1 MKKKMALVLCVGI
14 LLFGLSGCGKQEGE
28 KQDNKADNLAK
39 IVLKDEGYGTTTFTY
54 ANDLD
59 FKIQENH
66 SGKYTELII
75 NSEEKNFEW
84 QMYHTDSTEKSYETG
99 KENRKN
105 SKGFK
110 EYEWN
115 GKKGYIYNADKFSLD
130 FNILLNTTE
139 KDAKVLFGSLSY
151 KDSTK
156 ADILN
161 YFQSED
167 FQKIMN
173 TIEFTE

>member
-1 MKKKMALVLCVGI
+1 MKKKIALILCIGI
-14 LLFGLSGCGKQEGE
+14 AFLGITGCGKKEEE
-28 KQDNKADNLAK
+28 KKTENLSK
-39 IVLKDEGYGTTTFTY
+39 IELKDEGYGTTTFAY
-54 ANDLD
+54 NKD
-59 FKIQENH
+59 FDFEIKENH

-75 NSEEKNFEW
+75 NSEGKNFEW

-130 FNILLNTTE
+130 FNILLNTSDG
-139 KDAKVLFGSLSY
+139 DAKVLFGSLSY

-156 ADILN
+156 ADVLN
-161 YFQSED
+161 YFQSEE

-173 TIEFTE
+173 SIEFKE

>member
-1 MKKKMALVLCVGI
+1 MSGISKFPCVSKQLFEFEGASKEKAIVENELFHKKEQAIV
-14 LLFGLSGCGKQEGE
+14 QES
-28 KQDNKADNLAK
+28 
-39 IVLKDEGYGTTTFTY
+39 
-54 ANDLD
+54 D
-59 FKIQENH
+59 FEIKENH

-75 NSEEKNFEW
+75 NSEAKNFEW
-84 QMYHTDSTEKSYETG
+84 QIYHTDSTEKSYETG

-105 SKGFK
+105 SNGFK

-130 FNILLNTTE
+130 FNILLNTNDG
-139 KDAKVLFGSLSY
+139 DAKVLFGSLSY

-161 YFQSED
+161 YFQSEE

-173 TIEFTE
+173 SIEFKE